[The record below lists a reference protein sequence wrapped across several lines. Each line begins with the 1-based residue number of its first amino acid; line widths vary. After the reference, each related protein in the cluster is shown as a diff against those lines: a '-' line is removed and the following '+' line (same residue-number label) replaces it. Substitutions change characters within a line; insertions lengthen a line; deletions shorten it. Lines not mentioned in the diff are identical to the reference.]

1 MVSELHL
8 ALSGLPFDNTGT
20 LSESPESGSFSSG
33 INNLP
38 DPGGEQGAADNHEI
52 TPAQRAAI
60 GNMKQQITAREV
72 VGEAAKQTPTPELL
86 AKLRKLF

>member
-1 MVSELHL
+1 M
-8 ALSGLPFDNTGT
+8 
-20 LSESPESGSFSSG
+20 SESPESGYLSSG